1 MSVFRLYRPLACP
14 VPSTPFHAK
23 LVEFGG
29 HAGGHMKPGEW
40 SDPQMALTDI
50 AIKNAKPKATQY
62 KLHDEKGLFAIVRP
76 TGGRLWRFKYR
87 YQGKEQQLSLGTY
100 PEVSLKDARQ
110 RRDEAREMLATGKGP
125 SAEKSGRSS

>member
-1 MSVFRLYRPLACP
+1 
-14 VPSTPFHAK
+14 
-23 LVEFGG
+23 
-29 HAGGHMKPGEW
+29 MKPGEC
-40 SDPQMALTDI
+40 SDPQMALTDT

-100 PEVSLKDARQ
+100 SKVSLKDARQ
-110 RRDEAREMLATGKGP
+110 RRDEVIDLLTSADFARAILDLIEDDSKAGQHVVVGNPLR
-125 SAEKSGRSS
+125 AEA